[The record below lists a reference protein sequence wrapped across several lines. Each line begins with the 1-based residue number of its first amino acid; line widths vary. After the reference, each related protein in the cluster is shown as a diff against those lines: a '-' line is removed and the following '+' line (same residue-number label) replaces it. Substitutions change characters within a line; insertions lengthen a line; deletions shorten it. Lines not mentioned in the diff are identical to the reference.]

1 MREELSFCRLCGS
14 GCGMKLTIDENDR
27 ITSLRADRD
36 DPMTRGYACFKG
48 LNFADAHYDPNRV
61 LRPLVRRTDGSF
73 TPIHSE
79 QALDAIGA
87 TLADIID
94 RHGPEAVAMF
104 CGNGTVSAYNTF
116 MMQSAFMAAIG
127 STQRYSTITIDQSAK
142 FVAFERMGGW
152 AGGAIQLETA
162 DVAMLFGSNPLVSHG
177 ATGVL
182 SMDPVKRLK
191 DAKARG
197 TKLIVIDPRRTETAL
212 HADVFLQPLPG
223 EDTAIAAAMV
233 RLILA
238 EGWHD
243 AEFCARFTAADD
255 LARLQDAVDEFT
267 PEVVEAR
274 AGLNPGD
281 IAAAARLFA
290 LESKRGVALTATG
303 PNFGPHSNVSQHLVS
318 CLNVICGRFPRA
330 GEKVDA
336 IDIMSPLPDFREE
349 VIPAPRSWDNLP
361 PSRIRG
367 VGMIIGERLSGT
379 LADEILTPGEG
390 QIRALIVSGGNPLNS
405 IPDQAK
411 IKQALDTLELL
422 VVVDPFMTVTAE
434 MAHYILPPTMIYER
448 PEMPMNFPGFPL
460 VSVPWARYTPAMV
473 PPPPGADLVDDWY
486 VLWSL
491 AKRLG
496 KIINYCGVDLDSDRA
511 PTADELIEIRMRP
524 AAVPLDAI
532 KAHPRGTVFDL
543 GDIRVQPARPGHDS
557 RFSLMPDDVL
567 AELDAART
575 YRREDGYEFLLVSRR
590 TRDFQNSTGF
600 HTAGPR
606 SRHSFNPACL
616 APSDMARL
624 NLTESDVVEIT
635 SGHGTVRAVVHAD
648 ASLRPGVVSLSHGF
662 GGVIGDDSDP
672 REAGTNINPLISD
685 TEHVERVN
693 AMPRMTAIPINIRPV
708 AVSKTGALRLMASA

>member
-27 ITSLRADRD
+27 ITSLRPDRD

-48 LNFADAHYDPNRV
+48 LYFAAAHYDPNRL
-61 LRPLVRRTDGSF
+61 LRPLRRRDDGSF
-73 TPIHSE
+73 TAIDSE
-79 QALDAIGA
+79 QALDAIGNA
-87 TLADIID
+87 LRDIID

-116 MMQSAFMAAIG
+116 FMQRAFMTAIG

-142 FVAFERMGGW
+142 FVAYERMGGW

-197 TKLIVIDPRRTETAL
+197 TKFIVIDPRRTETAV
-212 HADVFLQPLPG
+212 HADVFLQPIPG
-223 EDTAIAAAMV
+223 EDTTIAAAMI
-233 RLILA
+233 RMILA
-238 EGWHD
+238 ERWYD
-243 AEFCARFTAADD
+243 FDFCARFTAAED
-255 LARLQDAVDEFT
+255 LARLRNAVDDFT
-267 PEVVEAR
+267 PEMAEAR

-290 LESKRGVALTATG
+290 HESKRGVALTATG
-303 PNFGPHSNVSQHLVS
+303 PNFGPHSNVSQHLVN

-330 GEKVDA
+330 GEPVAA
-336 IDIMSPLPDFREE
+336 IDIMSPLPDYREE
-349 VIPAPRSWDNLP
+349 VIPAPRSWDSIP

-405 IPDQAK
+405 VPDQAK
-411 IKQALDTLELL
+411 IKKALETLELL

-434 MAHYILPPTMIYER
+434 KAHYVLPPTMIYER

-460 VSVPWARYTPAMV
+460 VSEAWARYTPAMV

-486 VLWSL
+486 VLWAI

-496 KIINYCGVDLDSDRA
+496 KVINYCGVDLDIEHA
-511 PTADELIEIRMRP
+511 PTADELIEIRMRD

-532 KAHPRGTVFDL
+532 KAHPRGAVFDL
-543 GDIRVQPARPGHDS
+543 GDIRVQPARPGHDA
-557 RFSLMPDDVL
+557 RFTLMPDDVR
-567 AELDAART
+567 AELDLARV
-575 YRREDGYEFLLVSRR
+575 YRREEGYDFLLVSRR
-590 TRDFQNSTGF
+590 TRDLQNSTGF
-600 HTAGPR
+600 HTAGLR
-606 SRHSFNPACL
+606 SRHRFNPACL
-616 APSDMARL
+616 APSDMAKL
-624 NLTESDVVEIT
+624 SLAEGDVVEIT
-635 SGHGTVRAVVHAD
+635 SGHGTVCAVVRRD
-648 ASLRPGVVSLSHGF
+648 PSLRPGVVSLTHGF
-662 GGVIGDDSDP
+662 GGVIGDDADP
-672 REAGTNINPLISD
+672 REVGTNINPLISD
-685 TEHVERVN
+685 TEHAEQVN
-693 AMPRMTAIPINIRPV
+693 AMPRMTAIPINIR
-708 AVSKTGALRLMASA
+708 AVVDAAG